1 MKKLTSMALSVI
13 LVFLFVFAFFAQNE
27 PNVHAEVYTADTA
40 YREAIEDELDRLDT
54 LDLSSESR
62 ATAEGK
68 LNFMLLTEAERTAI
82 VQASM
87 PRSFYDLKKCNV
99 PHFRQERSDY
109 CGPATAKQTIHYLT
123 DGAISPTQDEIAPHV
138 GMTDPGEEEGEEGS
152 YSASSQLIRN
162 WLEDYGFYYYSVN
175 VSTMSTR
182 DIVNYVVADIGT
194 YDNPCFGGVTANNQ
208 AVSSGYWP
216 YYTGGH
222 ILNISGII
230 QYEPD
235 YQNSSLQ
242 FTDPYITWADTYNTT
257 GKHYV
262 SLLHYNEVKTSFW
275 W

>member
-1 MKKLTSMALSVI
+1 MALSVI

-87 PRSFYDLKKCNV
+87 PRSFYALKKCDV
-99 PHFRQERSDY
+99 PHFRQEERYY

-123 DGAISPTQDEIAPHV
+123 DGAISPTQAEIAPHV
-138 GMTDPGEEEGEEGS
+138 GGIGEDGT
-152 YSASSQLIRN
+152 YSAYSGYIRD
-162 WLEDYGFYYYSVN
+162 WLARYGFYYYSVD

-182 DIVNYVVADIGT
+182 DIVNYVATAVDT
-194 YDNPCFGGVTANNQ
+194 YDNPCFGGVTALDQ

-222 ILNISGII
+222 ILNISGIV